1 MRSNLYPPT
10 SNLSLVEE
18 KSILDKTMEVK
29 VYKTDGTATNRSVTL
44 DDSVFAVEP
53 NDHAIWLDVR
63 RIQAAARQGTH
74 KSKERSETAGSTR
87 KLYRQKGTGFARAGD
102 AKSPVRRSGGTI
114 FGPRPRN
121 YDFKVNKKTSQLA
134 RRSALTYKAREESVR
149 VIENLGIDSAST
161 KELVKLVAALDL
173 ANTKVLV
180 LTSEHRAAVHQSSR
194 NVAKVK
200 VKEATKASTLD
211 LLEARV
217 VLAEEGAL
225 EALSNA
231 LGKKEATAA

>member
-1 MRSNLYPPT
+1 
-10 SNLSLVEE
+10 
-18 KSILDKTMEVK
+18 MEVK
-29 VYKTDGTATNRSVTL
+29 VYKADGTATNRSVTL

-173 ANTKVLV
+173 SNTKVLV
-180 LTSEHRAAVHQSSR
+180 LTSEYRPAVYQSSR

-211 LLEARV
+211 FLEARV
-217 VLAEEGAL
+217 ILAEEGAL
-225 EALSNA
+225 QALSSQ
-231 LGKKEATAA
+231 LGTPEATAA